1 MAQDGESSHT
11 WQDIACQIVTET
23 DPEKFT
29 ELCDL
34 LDQLLL
40 EEEQLR
46 RPPVG
51 SMNLPESHRKP
62 DIFRE
67 R

>member
-1 MAQDGESSHT
+1 MAQDGGSSHT
-11 WQDIACQIVTET
+11 WQDIARQIVTET
-23 DPEKFT
+23 DPQKFT

-40 EEEQLR
+40 KEEQLR
-46 RPPVG
+46 RPRVG
-51 SMNLPESHRKP
+51 SMNPPESRRKP